1 MTSNR
6 ALYVV
11 KLILV
16 DKGTKIL
23 ERSFQNVC
31 ETGVFVSPLRME
43 AGEATGP
50 LVRERLLGPLH
61 RGL

>member
-1 MTSNR
+1 MFVGMGTRFLDGMFQKNR
-6 ALYVV
+6 V
-11 KLILV
+11 
-16 DKGTKIL
+16 
-23 ERSFQNVC
+23 
-31 ETGVFVSPLRME
+31 TGVFVSPLRME